1 MKRLVS
7 AVSVVA
13 LLVVAGGLASACQA
27 TPPAA
32 SVNGTTIQISTL
44 NDQLRAFETTQAGA
58 CLLTIEAA
66 GSAVQVRGQGAEG
79 TYNMDFAGSVL
90 HQGVSNILYEQYAAD
105 QHIAV
110 TPAQTAAA
118 KTEVESFLDG
128 SISTQLSQ
136 ANAAGQQSYCQTNT
150 GQAVTGAQ
158 VLAGLPPSLRDA
170 QIQSQAIED
179 RLLARGANITAADI
193 FAYYVKNPTQFTG
206 ACVSAIVTD
215 SQAHANALL
224 AQINGGAPFASV
236 AKANSLDQTSA
247 PSGGALGCNFTA
259 ASVEQQLQVPSL
271 TVGAPVGPVQQ
282 AASGSWVIFEVT
294 GEVTQS
300 LADATPTIRQDLLR
314 STANQTRVANQV
326 KGFARHSSISV
337 DPRYG
342 TWTVSHIVPP
352 PGPGA
357 SDLLAAALNGAA
369 SNASGGSG
377 SSGSSGSG
385 G

>member
-7 AVSVVA
+7 AISVVV

-66 GSAVQVRGQGAEG
+66 GSAVQVRGQGAQG
-79 TYNMDFAGSVL
+79 TYNMTFAGSVL

-105 QHIAV
+105 QHITV

-118 KTEVESFLDG
+118 KSEVESFLDG

-136 ANAAGQQSYCQTNT
+136 ADPAGQQSYCQTNT
-150 GQAVTGAQ
+150 GQAVTGAE

-179 RLLARGANITAADI
+179 RLLARGANVTAADI

-206 ACVSAIVTD
+206 ACVERHRD
-215 SQAHANALL
+215 GL
-224 AQINGGAPFASV
+224 A
-236 AKANSLDQTSA
+236 
-247 PSGGALGCNFTA
+247 
-259 ASVEQQLQVPSL
+259 
-271 TVGAPVGPVQQ
+271 GPCQ
-282 AASGSWVIFEVT
+282 
-294 GEVTQS
+294 
-300 LADATPTIRQDLLR
+300 
-314 STANQTRVANQV
+314 RVAGPGQRRRLDRV
-326 KGFARHSSISV
+326 GGQGQLPGSDLGAQRRCARMQLHRRLGRAAAAGLIAHRGRAGRA
-337 DPRYG
+337 DPRG
-342 TWTVSHIVPP
+342 LI
-352 PGPGA
+352 GGLG
-357 SDLLAAALNGAA
+357 DLRGHR
-369 SNASGGSG
+369 
-377 SSGSSGSG
+377 
-385 G
+385 

>member
-1 MKRLVS
+1 VKRLVS
-7 AVSVVA
+7 AISVIV
-13 LLVVAGGLASACQA
+13 LLVVAGGLASACQV

-32 SVNGTTIQISTL
+32 SINGTTIPMGTL
-44 NDQLRAFETTQAGA
+44 NSQLGAYETTQAGA

-66 GSAVQVRGQGAEG
+66 GSAVQVRGQGGQG
-79 TYNMDFAGSVL
+79 TFDVNFVDGIL

-105 QHIAV
+105 QHIQV
-110 TPAQTAAA
+110 TPAQVSTA
-118 KTEVESFLDG
+118 KSEVESFLDG

-136 ANAAGQQSYCQTNT
+136 ANAVGQQSYCQTST

-158 VLAGLPPSLRDA
+158 VLAGLPTSLRNA

-179 RLLARGANITAADI
+179 QLLARGATITAADI
-193 FAYYVKNPTQFTG
+193 LAYYAQHPNQFKG
-206 ACVSAIVTD
+206 ACVSAIESDT
-215 SQAHANALL
+215 QAHANALL
-224 AQINGGAPFASV
+224 AQIAGGAAFASV

-247 PSGGALGCNFTA
+247 PNGGALGCNFTV
-259 ASVEQQLQVPSL
+259 ASVEQELQVSSL

-282 AASGSWVIFEVT
+282 AATGAWVIFEVT

-314 STANQTRVANQV
+314 SSANQTRVANEV
-326 KGFARHSSISV
+326 KRFARHSSISV

-342 TWTVSHIVPP
+342 SWTIARIVPP

-357 SDLLAAALNGAA
+357 QDLLAAALRSPTG
-369 SNASGGSG
+369 
-377 SSGSSGSG
+377 
-385 G
+385 